1 MNNASTPR
9 ILTPGCNGIRPYINF
24 LIMFMDG
31 RRVVLVPVGSPDDV
45 GRRDDIDDRQI
56 VESSSDTHGGIST
69 TEDTQNIQTSQSGR
83 SSNTSAS
90 DQSQAN
96 TTQNHTDFPS

>member
-1 MNNASTPR
+1 
-9 ILTPGCNGIRPYINF
+9 
-24 LIMFMDG
+24 MFMDG
-31 RRVVLVPVGSPDDV
+31 RRVVFVPVGSPDDV
-45 GRRDDIDDRQI
+45 DNRRI
-56 VESSSDTHGGIST
+56 VESSSDTHRGIST

-83 SSNTSAS
+83 YSNTSAS

>member
-1 MNNASTPR
+1 M
-9 ILTPGCNGIRPYINF
+9 LTPGSNGIRPYINF
-24 LIMFMDG
+24 RILFMDG

-45 GRRDDIDDRQI
+45 GSPDNVGDRQT
-56 VESSSDTHGGIST
+56 VESSSDMHGGIST